1 MKILLTG
8 ASGFLGKNF
17 LLEKA
22 SDWTVYALYHA
33 TTDFPA
39 FIERYQLDRVE
50 PLRCDLTSVES
61 ARALLLRVPEKLDA
75 IVHLAA
81 NGDPAYSVEDPR
93 TDLLAGAVS
102 LVTLL
107 TVFACDRLVYLSSG
121 AVYDGLKGLVGPE
134 TPASPMLPYAI
145 SKLATEQYVKFF
157 RKSSRVG
164 GYVILRF
171 FGAYGP
177 HEPERK
183 IFTRL
188 VRWAM
193 APGDKPFEVRGD
205 GKNLIDAMYVGDVVQ
220 GIRQVLCSAVVDEVV
235 DFGSGSPISV
245 NELVETAAR
254 VLGKRAPRIRY
265 VGAVPEYIQFF
276 VSPEKMERLFGF
288 RPQIPLEQGL
298 MRLRRH
304 LVQTETAT

>member
-22 SDWTVYALYHA
+22 PEWTVYALYHA
-33 TTDFPA
+33 TADFPT
-39 FIERYQLDRVE
+39 FIERYQLERVE
-50 PLRCDLTSVES
+50 PLRCDLTSLES
-61 ARALLLRVPEKLDA
+61 TRALLSRVPEKLDA

-81 NGDPAYSVEDPR
+81 NGDPAYSVKDPR

-102 LVTLL
+102 LVTVL
-107 TVFACDRLVYLSSG
+107 TVFACDRLVYFSSG

-134 TPASPMLPYAI
+134 TPVNPTLPYAI
-145 SKLATEQYVKFF
+145 SKLAAEQYVRFF
-157 RKSSRVG
+157 RKSGRVG

-188 VRWAM
+188 VRWAI
-193 APGDKPFEVRGD
+193 ASGDEPFEVRGD
-205 GKNLIDAMYVGDVVQ
+205 GKNLIDAMYVDDVVR
-220 GIRQVLCSAVVDEVV
+220 GIRLVLASSVADEVV
-235 DFGSGSPISV
+235 DFANGAPLTI
-245 NELVETAAR
+245 NELVEVAAR
-254 VLGKRAPRIRY
+254 TLARRPARIRHIGT
-265 VGAVPEYIQFF
+265 VSEYIEFF
-276 VSPEKMERLFGF
+276 VSRERMERLFGF
-288 RPQIPLEQGL
+288 RPEIPLEQGL
-298 MRLRRH
+298 MRLRQH
-304 LVQTETAT
+304 LAETERS